1 VSVGEEIQRKHCCYR
16 GAPLLH
22 DKQNKMGPPQRRR
35 VFSLG
40 SWRFQ
45 VPPHVKD
52 TIIVCATSV
61 ADMAIYVIGP
71 ILIVFAIVI
80 MSCLTYTF
88 FYVMLPMMHKSWAA
102 SPYRQLVMGLHIFYV
117 IFILTN
123 VLYNYYLCVMT
134 SNKGLAYERVVREL
148 ADATGF
154 CYPETPE
161 EVAQCKQDFEDRM
174 ILRMER
180 RRARRAAADD
190 GSSSNNADN
199 TTAVPSGAASSNVTQ
214 RRGGG
219 IPIATSQTAS
229 TPRGWM
235 LMAADEWAFCR
246 YSNQPK
252 PPRSHYDHVTK
263 TLVLNMDHFC
273 PW

>member
-1 VSVGEEIQRKHCCYR
+1 M
-16 GAPLLH
+16 AA
-22 DKQNKMGPPQRRR
+22 PQRRR

-45 VPPHVKD
+45 VPPRLVD
-52 TIIVCATSV
+52 SIIVCATTV
-61 ADMAIYVIGP
+61 ADAAIYVIGP
-71 ILIVFAIVI
+71 ILIVFALVI
-80 MSCLTYTF
+80 AVCLTYTY
-88 FYVMLPMMHKSWAA
+88 FYVMIPMMRKSLGD
-102 SPYRQLVMGLHIFYV
+102 SPYRPIVLGLHTSYV
-117 IFILTN
+117 IFILFN

-134 SNKGLAYERVVREL
+134 SNKGQAYERVVREL

-154 CYPETPE
+154 VYPETPD

-174 ILRMER
+174 VLRMER
-180 RRARRAAADD
+180 RRARRAAAAEA
-190 GSSSNNADN
+190 NNTETS

-219 IPIATSQTAS
+219 TPTSTS
-229 TPRGWM
+229 SVSVPSPRGWM
-235 LMAADEWAFCR
+235 LLGASEWGFCR